1 MGDAH
6 RAQQG
11 GLENRNG
18 AGTARRENSGFE
30 AIKPHPCR
38 WICSFSRFSLG
49 LLGLKTAPASWRG
62 NMKERQDLSGA
73 ERVLIS
79 FPEAAPGMFCW
90 DIKGKM
96 GFEEDLLL
104 PWAFWPFHDFRG
116 RGGGGGGG
124 KSSIPKVGHA
134 GTSQTHPGHSAQC
147 WTGSPQGFWDFP
159 VPRARKSHLEEP
171 QLPDFLG
178 LELELWG
185 WSCGGPGTSPGGV
198 PRIFPGEQ
206 RCSQGISPDH
216 GELGGILLEFLR
228 NSS

>member
-1 MGDAH
+1 MDLLLLPVFPGFAGIKNRSSLLEREH
-6 RAQQG
+6 ERETRSERGRA
-11 GLENRNG
+11 
-18 AGTARRENSGFE
+18 
-30 AIKPHPCR
+30 
-38 WICSFSRFSLG
+38 
-49 LLGLKTAPASWRG
+49 
-62 NMKERQDLSGA
+62 
-73 ERVLIS
+73 VLIS

-104 PWAFWPFHDFRG
+104 PWAFWPFHDFPGRG
-116 RGGGGGGG
+116 RGR
-124 KSSIPKVGHA
+124 KSSIPKVGRA
-134 GTSQTHPGHSAQC
+134 GTSQTHSGHSAQC
-147 WTGSPQGFWDFP
+147 WTGPPQGFWDFP